1 MNTEP
6 INIPF
11 EGNAADF
18 MAEAKKV
25 QAGMDALKT
34 KLEQAGVS
42 QSAYNKAVSDS
53 VKATQSAKKAE
64 DERLATMQKHM
75 ASFAAV
81 QKQKA
86 EALAVQNKEK
96 MSWTD
101 LKSVID
107 LTGQALQKVKQG
119 YDLAKQGAQIEFTAI
134 KFDRLAQTIG
144 TTGDALKD
152 KLLDATKGTMS
163 EMAAMASAT
172 DLVSL
177 GLVKTEKDTVRLSAV
192 VAGLGMDMN
201 QLVLALSNQTTM
213 RFDQLGV
220 AVVGFD
226 EKVKAL
232 EATGMSAQDA
242 FTEAFLQQAEE
253 QLKKVGNAA
262 DTSLGKFLRF
272 DAATED
278 LKNSLKMLAATAAT
292 PLLPGVTD
300 AVDDA
305 VFRIEHFKEIWTEV
319 YELLKA
325 GKAGGVL
332 SFFEMQEIQDLATAN
347 IKIQEYTD
355 GLDSAGLSYRAMADS
370 AGVATVAVATNASTA
385 EASKEQLKA
394 ISDANGL
401 FVGTLQ
407 NVGTNLEDYKS
418 AQAAANAE
426 LAAGKITAE
435 EYASK
440 MDALAAK
447 YEESKNRI
455 ILSIVEMKLASD
467 GWTNAELQTYLK
479 VGEGLGVFTEEMRQ
493 ETLAVLT
500 EADNLAAGYDAMG
513 NTLGAA
519 ISTGADTANS
529 ALADMDDPLKHA
541 GARALEAKVNFEMM
555 GSGASGMGDVIRSD
569 ATPAVSELVGVTDA
583 LPPSGTKWDY
593 EFNIS
598 VNGQVPNLP
607 SDNNNNF
614 GDPDDNL
621 LGGRAA
627 GGPLY
632 KGWTLVGERGYELIS
647 PSGYVHPHEQSKK
660 MLDGGFRPGKGLMF
674 GGDIETPGQLIGG
687 GGYETQGQ
695 QRRRRR
701 DQGGSPITGA
711 SPEAESAAASMA
723 ADTADFITPALNQ
736 QANVMTNAVSA
747 QITGANAMLKE
758 QKKTNA
764 LLTELLGKT
773 PGSRE
778 NLNNQ
783 TFINATMT

>member
-1 MNTEP
+1 MDTEP

-42 QSAYNKAVSDS
+42 QSAYNRAVSDS
-53 VKATQSAKKAE
+53 VKATQSAKRAE

-119 YDLAKQGAQIEFTAI
+119 YDFAKTGAQIEFTNI
-134 KFDRLAQTIG
+134 KFDRLATTIN
-144 TTGDALKD
+144 TTGDALKG
-152 KLLDATKGTMS
+152 KLLEATKGTMS

-253 QLKKVGNAA
+253 QLLKVGNAA

-278 LKNSLKMLAATAAT
+278 LKNSLKLLAATATT
-292 PLLPGVTD
+292 PLLPSVTESVSD
-300 AVDDA
+300 AT
-305 VFRIEHFKEIWTEV
+305 FRMEHFKEIWSEV
-319 YELLKA
+319 FKLLKD
-325 GKAGGVL
+325 GKGGGVL
-332 SFFEMQEIQDLATAN
+332 SFFEMQDIQDLAAAN
-347 IKIQEYTD
+347 IMIREYTN
-355 GLDSAGLSYRAMADS
+355 GLDSAGLSYRSMAEA
-370 AGVATVAVATNASTA
+370 AGVATDAVSTNASTA

-407 NVGTNLEDYKS
+407 NVGTNLEEYKN

-435 EYASK
+435 EYASQ

-479 VGEGLGVFTEEMRQ
+479 VGEGLGVFSEEMRQ

-500 EADNLAAGYDAMG
+500 EAENLANGYDEMG
-513 NTLGAA
+513 NRLGSSIPVGANAA
-519 ISTGADTANS
+519 TS
-529 ALADMDDPLKHA
+529 ALADIDDPLKHA

-555 GSGASGMGDVIRSD
+555 GAGASGMGDVIRSD

-607 SDNNNNF
+607 SDNNF
-614 GDPDDNL
+614 GDPDDDIM
-621 LGGRAA
+621 GGRAA

-647 PSGYVHPHEQSKK
+647 PSGYVYPHGQSAK
-660 MLDGGFRPGKGLMF
+660 MMEGGFRAGQARMF

-687 GGYETQGQ
+687 GGWESQGD

-701 DQGGSPITGA
+701 RDGGGAPIT
-711 SPEAESAAASMA
+711 STTPETESAAANMA

-736 QANVMTNAVSA
+736 QASAMTAAVSA
-747 QITGANAMLKE
+747 QITGANAILKE
-758 QKKTNA
+758 QRRTNA